1 MMPDIILRPTLDF
14 LLVSRSA
21 GWSVSHSY
29 SELDGHTE
37 LNSQWKWSPAFYVQL
52 LILPLLSSWSF
63 FLRKL
68 HVLR

>member
-37 LNSQWKWSPAFYVQL
+37 LKS
-52 LILPLLSSWSF
+52 
-63 FLRKL
+63 
-68 HVLR
+68 